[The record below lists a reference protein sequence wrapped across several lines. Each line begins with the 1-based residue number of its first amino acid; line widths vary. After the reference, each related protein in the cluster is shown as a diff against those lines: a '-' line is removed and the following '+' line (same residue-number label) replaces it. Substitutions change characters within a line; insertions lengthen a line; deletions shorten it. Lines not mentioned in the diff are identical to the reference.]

1 MKRALMI
8 ALAVIVSLAFAGAGI
23 AADAAKSTT
32 DTSKSTPDTS
42 KGPTEGAKSTTDM
55 SPMKAKV
62 KTMTGEVTNVDMSAK
77 TIAVKGKKGE
87 ETFDVSNV
95 KNADSVKM
103 GERVTVSYSEQE
115 GKMVAKSVKMAG
127 GKKTAKEEK
136 KEKTG

>member
-8 ALAVIVSLAFAGAGI
+8 ALAVTVSLAFAGAGI
-23 AADAAKSTT
+23 AADAAKSTP
-32 DTSKSTPDTS
+32 DTSKSTA
-42 KGPTEGAKSTTDM
+42 EGAKSTTDM
-55 SPMKAKV
+55 SPMKAKMR
-62 KTMTGEVTNVDMSAK
+62 TMTGEVTNVDMSAK

-95 KNADSVKM
+95 KNADSVKT
-103 GERVTVSYSEQE
+103 GEKVTVSYSEQE